1 MTTVRPAVPERVAE
15 VPPRERFDNRELSW
29 LEFDARVL
37 ALAENGDLPLLERV
51 RFLAIFQDNLDEFFQ
66 IRVAGLKE
74 QVRAG
79 LPPTSPDGMTPS
91 EQLERISER
100 VRTLLARQHHTWS
113 RSLRPRLANAG
124 IRILDWGQ
132 LDEAAML
139 HVRAAFEERV
149 YPILTPLSVD
159 PVHPFPYISNLS
171 LNLAVEVRDPA
182 SGVERFARVKVPPN
196 LPRFMTLPD
205 GERFVPIEQV
215 IAAHAEML
223 FPGMQIA
230 AVHPFRITRDA
241 DLELEIDEA
250 EDLLS
255 QIESILRQRERSPE
269 AVRLEVPRTMP
280 KATRHLLRAE
290 LELDQLDVYVFRSP
304 LGLSDLFQ
312 LTSLDRPDLKYEPW
326 SGKTQRRLQAV
337 VAGRNDIFSE
347 LRQGD
352 ILVQHPYDAF
362 DTSVE
367 LFVDQA
373 SRDPQVLA
381 IKQTLYRTSD
391 KDSAIV
397 RSLVRA
403 AEAGKQVAALVEL
416 TARFDEEAN
425 ITWARVLEQAGVHV
439 VYGVVG
445 LKTHAKVSLVVR
457 DEGGSI
463 RRYCHVGTGNY
474 HPDTARLYEDLGLL
488 TAEPELTADAADLF
502 NYLTG
507 YSNQADYRR
516 ILVAPVTLRRSL
528 MELIEEQSRPDGRI
542 AMKMNSLVDAPMIDA
557 LYEASQ
563 QGCRVDLIVRG
574 ICCLRPGVPGL
585 SERIRV
591 RSIVGRYLE
600 HSRIFRFGVGEE
612 ARHLIGSADLMPRNL
627 DHRVECVTE
636 VVDPELKGRLDEIIV
651 LDLRDDVLAWE
662 LRRDGWAKAEP
673 TTGTDAQV
681 EFRRLAED
689 RAKP

>member
-1 MTTVRPAVPERVAE
+1 MTTVRPVVPERVAE

-51 RFLAIFQDNLDEFFQ
+51 RFLAIFQDNLDEYFQ

-132 LDEAAML
+132 LDEAATL

-182 SGVERFARVKVPPN
+182 TGVERFARVKVPPN

-280 KATRHLLRAE
+280 KATRHLLREE

-326 SGKTQRRLQAV
+326 SGKTQRRLQAA
-337 VAGRNDIFSE
+337 VAGRTDIFSE

-352 ILVQHPYDAF
+352 ILVQHPVRRVRHVGRAVRRPGLPR
-362 DTSVE
+362 SPSAR
-367 LFVDQA
+367 DQA
-373 SRDPQVLA
+373 DALPDIGQGQRDRAVA
-381 IKQTLYRTSD
+381 RTGR
-391 KDSAIV
+391 
-397 RSLVRA
+397 RS
-403 AEAGKQVAALVEL
+403 G
-416 TARFDEEAN
+416 
-425 ITWARVLEQAGVHV
+425 QAGRGARRAH
-439 VYGVVG
+439 G
-445 LKTHAKVSLVVR
+445 SLR
-457 DEGGSI
+457 
-463 RRYCHVGTGNY
+463 
-474 HPDTARLYEDLGLL
+474 
-488 TAEPELTADAADLF
+488 
-502 NYLTG
+502 
-507 YSNQADYRR
+507 
-516 ILVAPVTLRRSL
+516 
-528 MELIEEQSRPDGRI
+528 
-542 AMKMNSLVDAPMIDA
+542 
-557 LYEASQ
+557 
-563 QGCRVDLIVRG
+563 
-574 ICCLRPGVPGL
+574 
-585 SERIRV
+585 
-591 RSIVGRYLE
+591 
-600 HSRIFRFGVGEE
+600 
-612 ARHLIGSADLMPRNL
+612 
-627 DHRVECVTE
+627 
-636 VVDPELKGRLDEIIV
+636 
-651 LDLRDDVLAWE
+651 
-662 LRRDGWAKAEP
+662 
-673 TTGTDAQV
+673 
-681 EFRRLAED
+681 
-689 RAKP
+689 